1 VLTLIFNGNAT
12 QERID
17 GVLKGIAYANASA
30 APGLSIRLEWLFSD
44 GNDTAVQGSA
54 GALSAT
60 GMASILIGDSGL
72 GLDTN
77 ADGKSD
83 ILWRG
88 PQGQTSVWLMDG
100 PNVALGGFLLAPPL
114 SWTLVDGYGDYNGD
128 GKTDVLWRGPNGET
142 TVWQLDGTQLTQS
155 ISAPSLVS
163 LDWQVV
169 DGHGDYDGDGKSD
182 ILWRGPRGETTMWL
196 MNGGQL
202 VQDVAVPG
210 PIPVGWNILNGHA
223 DYNADGKSDI
233 LWRGPDGQ
241 VSVWLMNGPSIAQ
254 GNALGT
260 IPLDWSIV
268 DSQGD
273 YNGDGKSD
281 ILWRGPQGQTSMWL
295 MDGSNIASGQFLPGP
310 IPPNWTIA
318 DGHGDY
324 NGDGKSDILWRGPQ
338 GQTSVWLMDGSNI
351 AQGGVLLA
359 PPLFWKIVD
368 GHGDYN
374 GDGKSDVLW
383 RGPDGQTVLWQMN
396 GTQLTQSSGLPGPI
410 PADWSVTGESGSILL
425 GNPGADTLSGSDAV
439 DTLRDNGVGDRLVFD
454 APLNAATNV
463 DTVQDFRPGEDKLTL
478 SEVIFTN
485 LPVGA
490 LSAASFVS
498 GANPVA
504 QDANDFVLY
513 NTSNGQVSYDA
524 DGNGP
529 GAAIAFATLFGNPTL
544 AANDISVITG

>member
-1 VLTLIFNGNAT
+1 
-12 QERID
+12 
-17 GVLKGIAYANASA
+17 
-30 APGLSIRLEWLFSD
+30 
-44 GNDTAVQGSA
+44 
-54 GALSAT
+54 
-60 GMASILIGDSGL
+60 
-72 GLDTN
+72 
-77 ADGKSD
+77 
-83 ILWRG
+83 
-88 PQGQTSVWLMDG
+88 
-100 PNVALGGFLLAPPL
+100 
-114 SWTLVDGYGDYNGD
+114 
-128 GKTDVLWRGPNGET
+128 
-142 TVWQLDGTQLTQS
+142 
-155 ISAPSLVS
+155 
-163 LDWQVV
+163 
-169 DGHGDYDGDGKSD
+169 
-182 ILWRGPRGETTMWL
+182 MWM

-223 DYNADGKSDI
+223 DYNGDGKSDI
-233 LWRGPDGQ
+233 LWRGPEGQ

-295 MDGSNIASGQFLPGP
+295 MDGSNIALGQFLPGP
-310 IPPNWTIA
+310 IPPDWTIA

-324 NGDGKSDILWRGPQ
+324 NGDGKSDLLWRGPQ
-338 GQTSVWLMDGSNI
+338 GETSVWLMDGNNI

-383 RGPDGQTVLWQMN
+383 RGPDGQTVLWQIN

-410 PADWSVTGESGSILL
+410 PADWSVTGESGATLVGDASANTLFGTDAADTL
-425 GNPGADTLSGSDAV
+425 RGGAGADTLRG
-439 DTLRDNGVGDRLVFD
+439 NGAGDRFVFD

-463 DTVQDFRPGEDKLTL
+463 DAVQDFNPGEDKLTL
-478 SEVIFTN
+478 SEVIFTQ

-529 GAAIAFATLFGNPTL
+529 GAAVAFATLFGSPKL
-544 AANDISVITG
+544 DANDVDIHSV

>member
-1 VLTLIFNGNAT
+1 VPGPIPVGWNIVNGHA
-12 QERID
+12 
-17 GVLKGIAYANASA
+17 
-30 APGLSIRLEWLFSD
+30 
-44 GNDTAVQGSA
+44 
-54 GALSAT
+54 
-60 GMASILIGDSGL
+60 
-72 GLDTN
+72 
-77 ADGKSD
+77 
-83 ILWRG
+83 
-88 PQGQTSVWLMDG
+88 
-100 PNVALGGFLLAPPL
+100 
-114 SWTLVDGYGDYNGD
+114 DYN
-128 GKTDVLWRGPNGET
+128 
-142 TVWQLDGTQLTQS
+142 
-155 ISAPSLVS
+155 
-163 LDWQVV
+163 
-169 DGHGDYDGDGKSD
+169 GDGKSD
-182 ILWRGPRGETTMWL
+182 ILWRGPE
-196 MNGGQL
+196 
-202 VQDVAVPG
+202 
-210 PIPVGWNILNGHA
+210 
-223 DYNADGKSDI
+223 
-233 LWRGPDGQ
+233 GQ
-241 VSVWLMNGPSIAQ
+241 VSVWLMNGPTIVQ

-281 ILWRGPQGQTSMWL
+281 LLWRGPQGQTSMWL
-295 MDGSNIASGQFLPGP
+295 MDGSNIALGQFLPGP
-310 IPPNWTIA
+310 IPPDWTIA

-338 GQTSVWLMDGSNI
+338 GETSVWLMDGNNI

-383 RGPDGQTVLWQMN
+383 RGPDGQTVLWQIN

-410 PADWSVTGESGSILL
+410 PADWSVTGESGATLVGDAGPNTL
-425 GNPGADTLSGSDAV
+425 FGTDAADTLRGGAGV
-439 DTLRDNGVGDRLVFD
+439 DTLRGNGAGDRFVFD
-454 APLNAATNV
+454 APLNASTNV
-463 DTVQDFRPGEDKLTL
+463 DTVLDFRPGEDKLSL
-478 SEVIFTN
+478 SEVIFTH

-490 LSAASFVS
+490 LSAGSFVS

-544 AANDISVITG
+544 TANDISVITG